1 MGYIK
6 ETISICPE
14 CKQQINATIYE
25 DEKDN
30 NIYMKKNCPSHGEF
44 KDIIASNRYYYLW
57 RRAYSHNS
65 RETPEDREV
74 GYNNGPF
81 STFGGKEGLKGC
93 PYDCGLCENH
103 KSATTICLIDITN
116 RCNLRCP
123 ICFANAEVTGYVVEP
138 TIEEIRAIMEHFR
151 NTKPMPPVALQIS
164 GGEPTV
170 RNDLP
175 EIIQMSKELG
185 FAHRMVT
192 TNGIRF
198 TNKDYLQ
205 EIIDAGMNAMYWQFD
220 GLEPET
226 WIKTRGVNL
235 LDKKMKIIENCREL
249 GFKDVVLVPTVAK
262 GVNDHEVGN
271 IMDFAIQNNDVV
283 SCIVFQPVSLC
294 GRITQQEVLQMRYN
308 ATDLFMDINNYSS
321 PNIEKNTFGEKYYP
335 IPTLSH
341 FVKLVTWFDNTE
353 AFEMTSHEDC
363 GFATIGL
370 VERHPTDPKL
380 NKLRAIDDYFNV
392 TATVKVAD
400 RIWDFIKENNLEEK
414 RPLFSRILGAISPTI
429 GKAIGD
435 AIDDAGHWILRK
447 TIKYAFLANALTN
460 IELKDPK
467 NLIDAIMK
475 LSRVITSPSWDSAS
489 SFLNTNGLLVSC
501 MHFQD
506 AYNMNVERTSRC
518 LVHYGIFRRKLDQ
531 NGNITG
537 NVYRIPFCT
546 MNTIHRP
553 MIEKENAELQSQVM
567 KVTTK

>member
-30 NIYMKKNCPSHGEF
+30 NIYMKKTCPSHGDF
-44 KDIIASNRYYYLW
+44 KDIIASNKYYYLW
-57 RRAYSHNS
+57 RREYAHIS

-74 GYNNGPF
+74 NFDNGPF
-81 STFGGKEGLKGC
+81 SKNGGKEGLKGC

-138 TIEEIRAIMEHFR
+138 TIEELRAIMEHFR
-151 NTKPMPPVALQIS
+151 ATKPMPPVALQIS

-175 EIIQMSKELG
+175 EILQMSKELG

-192 TNGIRF
+192 TNGLRF

-220 GLEPET
+220 GLERET
-226 WIKTRGVNL
+226 WIKTRGVDL
-235 LDKKMKIIENCREL
+235 LDKKLKVIENCREL
-249 GFKDVVLVPTVAK
+249 GFKDVVLVPTIAR
-262 GVNDHEVGN
+262 GINDHEVGN

-294 GRITQQEVLQMRYN
+294 GRITQQEVLRMRYN
-308 ATDLFMDINNYSS
+308 STDLFEDINKHSS
-321 PNIEKNTFGEKYYP
+321 QNMDANTFGERFYP

-341 FVKLVTWFDNTE
+341 FVKLVTWFDGVE
-353 AFEMTSHEDC
+353 PFEMTSHEDC
-363 GFATIGL
+363 GFATIGI
-370 VERHPTDPKL
+370 VERHKDPKK

-392 TATVKVAD
+392 TAMVKIAD
-400 RIWDFIKENNLEEK
+400 KIWDFIKENNIEEK
-414 RPLFSRILGAISPTI
+414 QPFFSKILGKISPTI

-435 AIDDAGHWILRK
+435 VMDTAGHFIIRK
-447 TIKYAFLANALTN
+447 TLKYSFLANAMMN

-467 NLIDAIMK
+467 NLIDTVLK
-475 LSRVITSPSWDSAS
+475 FSRIVLQPGWDSAA
-489 SFLNTNGLLVSC
+489 SFLNTNALLVSC

-506 AYNMNVERTSRC
+506 AFNMNIERTSRC
-518 LVHYGIFRRKLDQ
+518 LVHYGIYDRERKH
-531 NGNITG
+531 
-537 NVYRIPFCT
+537 VYRIPFCT
-546 MNTIHRP
+546 MNTLHRP
-553 MIEKENAELQSQVM
+553 VIEQKNAALQEQVV
-567 KVTTK
+567 KVSNQ